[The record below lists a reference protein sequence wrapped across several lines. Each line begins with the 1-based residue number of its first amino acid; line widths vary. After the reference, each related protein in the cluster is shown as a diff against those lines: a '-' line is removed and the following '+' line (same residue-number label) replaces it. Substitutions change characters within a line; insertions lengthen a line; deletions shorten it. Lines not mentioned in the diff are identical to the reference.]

1 MSEGNAKPRVFL
13 TRAIVNTAMQAL
25 DRETRLD
32 VWRQELPPP
41 KAVLT
46 EAATRSHGLL
56 TLLTDSIDSD
66 VLTGSDKLLVVSNM
80 ATGFDNVDV
89 KTASQNRIL
98 VTRTPG
104 VLTKTTA
111 DFAFAL
117 LLAAARRIT
126 EADRHVRSGRWRT
139 WEPQALL
146 GRDVFGGTLGIVG
159 LGQIGLAVA
168 KRARGFGMRVLYYSR
183 SRKPALE
190 KRWRLTWVGLDELL
204 EQADFVSLH
213 APLTPETQ
221 HLIGKRELDLMRP
234 EAILINT
241 TRGGLLD
248 QRALYEAL
256 RDKRIAG
263 AALDVTEVEPISGND
278 QLLRLENVIIT
289 PHIGSASV
297 ETRTRMALLAVDN
310 LLTALRGYMPRQTVN
325 PEIAQPWRKAYK
337 ARIALP

>member
-1 MSEGNAKPRVFL
+1 
-13 TRAIVNTAMQAL
+13 MQAL

-32 VWRQELPPP
+32 VWRQEMPPP
-41 KAVLT
+41 KAVLL
-46 EAATRSHGLL
+46 EAASRSHGLL
-56 TLLTDSIDSD
+56 SLLTDGIDGD
-66 VLTGSDKLLVVSNM
+66 VLTGSEKLLVVSNM
-80 ATGFDNVDV
+80 ATGFDNIDV
-89 KTASQNRIL
+89 KTASRNGIL

-104 VLTKTTA
+104 VLTETTA

-126 EADRHVRSGRWRT
+126 EADRHVRSGRWQT

-146 GRDVFGGTLGIVG
+146 GRDVFGSTLSIIG

-168 KRARGFGMRVLYYSR
+168 KRARGFGMRVIYYSR
-183 SRKPALE
+183 TRKPALE
-190 KRWRLTWVGLDELL
+190 KRWRLTWVELHELL
-204 EQADFVSLH
+204 EQADVVSLH
-213 APLTPETQ
+213 APLTAETR

-241 TRGGLLD
+241 SRGGLLD
-248 QRALYEAL
+248 QAALYQAL

-263 AALDVTEVEPISGND
+263 AALDVTEVEPISGKD

-297 ETRTRMALLAVDN
+297 ATRTRMALLAVDN
-310 LLTALRGYMPRQTVN
+310 LLTALKGHVPRQTVN
-325 PEIAQPWRKAYK
+325 REIAPAWRGAYA